1 MSKSPLVLKRFQIDR
16 NAIDAPLVDIQGRDE
31 GVISFFLTLLRLDDA
46 TSLKCFRDRIEY
58 KSSSLFGES
67 TVTIPLLQVTGIVG
81 GFTKPIGY
89 LIVAFIFFVA
99 TILFSFIISN
109 AAAFIIPIGFIII
122 AILVYQY
129 FVSKT
134 LSIGVQ
140 NGGDKVYG
148 LQFKKSVIEGVGVNI
163 NLVREAI
170 DVINNAVLKG

>member
-67 TVTIPLLQVTGIVG
+67 TITIPLQQVTGIVG

-89 LIVAFIFFVA
+89 LIAAFIFFVI
-99 TILFSFIISN
+99 TIILSFVWSN
-109 AAAFIIPIGFIII
+109 AVVVFILGGFLIVV
-122 AILVYQY
+122 ALVYQY
-129 FVSKT
+129 FVNKT

-140 NGGDKVYG
+140 NGSDKVYG